1 MQDAYKTIRIANEI
15 LTLAD
20 EHGVEVSFLIQTGDQ
35 WVNGECEDDSVEA
48 FPAIVHIMMN
58 LGTRYDNEELMHAFE
73 LLDEAGTRSM
83 R

>member
-20 EHGVEVSFLIQTGDQ
+20 ERGVDADFLIQIGDQ

-48 FPAIVHIMMN
+48 FPAIVNIMMD
-58 LGTRYDNEELMHAFE
+58 LDTRYDNTELMHAFE
-73 LLDEAGTRSM
+73 LLINVGNQNKL
-83 R
+83 

>member
-20 EHGVEVSFLIQTGDQ
+20 ERGVEIDFLIQIGTP

-48 FPAIVHIMMN
+48 FPSIVNIMMD
-58 LGTRYDNEELMHAFE
+58 LDMRYDNTELIHAFE
-73 LLDEAGTRSM
+73 LLSTVGSQNF
-83 R
+83 